1 MRSSSLGVMFKRTFT
16 IIGCSA
22 EVEPKKEPGGSPGF
36 ARSCNSCESTCSHCL
51 SRREGRCGS
60 EEPEDLA
67 YEEYLHRCSIKH
79 WPMKTNAFLA
89 VACPLLMW
97 GQSDTLWAADIIGQV
112 SKGSEYRT
120 SADSLATDVESASD
134 YLQKD
139 SRFNL
144 KQYTQAVSWLQALA
158 VLQGRCRVLW
168 DGIDS

>member
-1 MRSSSLGVMFKRTFT
+1 MPEAVIRV
-16 IIGCSA
+16 
-22 EVEPKKEPGGSPGF
+22 
-36 ARSCNSCESTCSHCL
+36 ESTCSHCL

-67 YEEYLHRCSIKH
+67 YEEYLMVLWVKH
-79 WPMKTNAFLA
+79 WNRMKNKTLLFLA

-139 SRFNL
+139 SRFNSSNIL
-144 KQYTQAVSWLQALA
+144 QAVSWLQALA
-158 VLQGRCRVLW
+158 VLQVSKVEYFGTV
-168 DGIDS
+168 